1 MYKTLLAT
9 LLTVLL
15 SSVSASEFS
24 TLLQLEHLRD
34 AEVIT
39 QEHRDSLEKI
49 YPKGSVRRISGKMRY
64 SGEVLVRG
72 SVDVLTVQLCKMN
85 KHKCCIGVLGANV
98 VLAVFGPIKCLL
110 THAYTVLMIGK
121 PMRSF
126 V

>member
-1 MYKTLLAT
+1 MHNWMYKTLLAT

-64 SGEVLVRG
+64 SG
-72 SVDVLTVQLCKMN
+72 
-85 KHKCCIGVLGANV
+85 
-98 VLAVFGPIKCLL
+98 
-110 THAYTVLMIGK
+110 
-121 PMRSF
+121 
-126 V
+126 